1 MKLILKAKCTTLFV
15 LTMSAAYC
23 IVFFFCDRS
32 LAKSTNDKNLSDIT
46 GLKIAAGYPMQPA
59 PSLPSP
65 RPVVSPSGPST
76 SMPQSPALMPTVVPD
91 NSEVPL
97 KTEKLPSLNKGKETD
112 QVQASTTPSGEQ
124 KKEKKKEEVTIEYDV
139 SLAPISSQPGL
150 SVVRSMNEALMNSPR
165 AAAVRAQFAIVRA
178 NYAYATQGPNPIV
191 FMDRGMVAE
200 QVFRL
205 GPTLTIEPPWKL
217 IFRLLAAKRL
227 VEQTKI
233 DLLAALW
240 NLRADVRKAYVEVV
254 VAQETLKTLIELYDL
269 SSKLLGVA
277 SKRFHAGDVPELDLL
292 KARLANS
299 QNEVEL
305 SVGKKRVLR
314 SYQQLNVIMGRG
326 VDDLMNVPGLPGF
339 TGQSAAFR
347 LTGEKSDILPDFD
360 RPIPPLQDFIDLAFE
375 HRLELKSL
383 NAQMRVNAANLRT
396 AYGNIIPNPML
407 TFGKSS
413 SGNAPTGPK
422 LSATF
427 FTLNAETPFSNWHQG
442 DIFTYKATAKQLHY
456 QIGAMRNQIMSEVT
470 SAYQNLVAQREKI
483 RAYQDHVLS
492 DSYAVARLA
501 RRSYEVG
508 QSDITSTLQAQQA
521 NVQIRTQYLDAVM
534 SYALAFTDL
543 EQSSGLPL
551 Q

>member
-1 MKLILKAKCTTLFV
+1 MLEK
-15 LTMSAAYC
+15 
-23 IVFFFCDRS
+23 
-32 LAKSTNDKNLSDIT
+32 T
-46 GLKIAAGYPMQPA
+46 GQTSRIGAPA
-59 PSLPSP
+59 ENKDE
-65 RPVVSPSGPST
+65 R
-76 SMPQSPALMPTVVPD
+76 
-91 NSEVPL
+91 
-97 KTEKLPSLNKGKETD
+97 KTA
-112 QVQASTTPSGEQ
+112 Q
-124 KKEKKKEEVTIEYDV
+124 VTIEYDV

-150 SVVRSMNEALMNSPR
+150 SVVRAMNEALMNSPR

-178 NYAYATQGPNPIV
+178 NYGYATQAPNPIV

-217 IFRLLAAKRL
+217 IFRLLATKRL

-233 DLLAALW
+233 DLLTALW
-240 NLRADVRKAYVEVV
+240 SLRTDVRKAYVEVV

-269 SSKLLGVA
+269 SSKLLAVA
-277 SKRFHAGDVPELDLL
+277 SKRFHAGDVPELDFL

-305 SVGKKRVLR
+305 GVGKKRVLR
-314 SYQQLNVIMGRG
+314 SYQQLDVIMGRG
-326 VDDLMNVPGLPGF
+326 VNDLVNVPGLPGF
-339 TGQSAAFR
+339 TGQSAAFH

-360 RPIPPLQDFIDLAFE
+360 KSIPPLQEFIDLAFE
-375 HRLELKSL
+375 HRLEIKSL
-383 NAQMRVNAANLRT
+383 NAQMRVNAANLRL
-396 AYGNIIPNPML
+396 AYGNVIPNAML

-413 SGNAPTGPK
+413 AGNPPTGPK

-427 FTLNAETPFSNWHQG
+427 FTLNAEVPFGNWHQG

-456 QIGAMRNQIMSEVT
+456 QMGSLRNQVT
-470 SAYQNLVAQREKI
+470 SEITGAYQNLIAQREKI
-483 RAYQDHVLS
+483 RAYQDHVLA
-492 DSYAVARLA
+492 DSYEVARLA

-521 NVQIRTQYLDAVM
+521 NVAIRSQYLDAVM
-534 SYALAFTDL
+534 SYSLAFTDL
-543 EQSSGLPL
+543 EQACGKPL